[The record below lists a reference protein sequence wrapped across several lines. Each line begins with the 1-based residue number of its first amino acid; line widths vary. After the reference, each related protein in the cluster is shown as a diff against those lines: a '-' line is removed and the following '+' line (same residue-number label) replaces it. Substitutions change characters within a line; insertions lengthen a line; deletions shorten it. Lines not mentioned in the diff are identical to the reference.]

1 MGSACTCLKGET
13 VERRPRSERREEER
27 DKGPHA
33 ELVLAQRDEPTSA
46 KSGSPFTSP
55 GGPERSKESPTVQN
69 RAAVQVEMA
78 QQGSSAETPSTV
90 VIVMGASVRRACF
103 SRAGRSRAGPPPC
116 IAEQF
121 GGC

>member
-13 VERRPRSERREEER
+13 VERRLRSERREEER

-55 GGPERSKESPTVQN
+55 RGPERSKESPTVQN

-90 VIVMGASVRRACF
+90 VIVMGASVRRPCF